1 MVGSEHYSF
10 QWFTPPLWKVVSAFV
25 ILLIEPKNKLQ
36 NWSFV
41 KVYYRIWFYFTQHQ
55 SSSLNCWQAN
65 AFVKKLLCNDSV
77 EHHKIRKCT
86 MNCLSKNCLKW
97 VIGDLIRRNC
107 KSFYLLEWFP
117 CACHIPKS
125 SDIPKSSVCH
135 DNHKNSLHFH
145 WQQIPI
151 TSAQFI
157 IKQIELISYRFAEF
171 TTEKQ
176 QKQSPAHHKRRNHYS
191 RRIWIRVLLWRMQ
204 KYWTIIR
211 ANMRCKSH
219 WNRNYSTNSVW
230 MMSMAMQMRSK
241 LHTNS
246 TSITNSMMVFK
257 SSINLNGMN
266 NI

>member
-125 SDIPKSSVCH
+125 SDQFCVFAMTITRIRCISIGNKYQSH
-135 DNHKNSLHFH
+135 RHNSLSNRLN
-145 WQQIPI
+145 WLVTVSPSSQQKNNKSKVQHTISDEII
-151 TSAQFI
+151 TADEYGLEFYFGECKNIEQSL
-157 IKQIELISYRFAEF
+157 ELICVAKVIE
-171 TTEKQ
+171 TEITQ
-176 QKQSPAHHKRRNHYS
+176 L
-191 RRIWIRVLLWRMQ
+191 IRSEW
-204 KYWTIIR
+204 W
-211 ANMRCKSH
+211 AWRCK
-219 WNRNYSTNSVW
+219 WEV
-230 MMSMAMQMRSK
+230 
-241 LHTNS
+241 NS
-246 TSITNSMMVFK
+246 TQTAPVLRIQWWCLNLRSI
-257 SSINLNGMN
+257 
-266 NI
+266 